1 MSLLVYGAADVAV
14 GGAFLVGA
22 LLVWM
27 RRRTPLP
34 TLLLALVGGL
44 WFLGDL
50 QGLPG
55 LVGSAAGFATYLHR
69 GPLFHLVLTPPSGRP
84 RSPGVLCAVALGYA
98 VAAVPVLAQSETVAL
113 LVPTCLVVTTWS
125 RRRWSV
131 DALPVLVLAAG
142 LSVPALARLLLPPSA
157 SGPAL
162 LWYDACLIV
171 LAFVLVHRLL
181 RTPRLEVVDLLVG
194 LSAAPSQ
201 SLRDAMAR
209 TLGDP
214 TLQVAYVAGDRFVDA
229 QGLDVMLDRS
239 GGRRVT
245 ALVRD
250 GQVIGYLSHDAA
262 VLADP
267 ALVDAVAT
275 ATALSGD
282 NVRLQ
287 ADVVHQAAQ
296 VRASRRRI
304 LTAGLEERR
313 RLESQLQ
320 RGPGA
325 RLDRVAALLDGL
337 LEVEGPVLV
346 AISAREQLNRL
357 RSDLRDLARGLDPL
371 ALRTSGLAGAV
382 ADLTRSAGVPVTVE
396 IDVGELPDVV
406 AATVYYVCAEGL
418 ANLLRHAVAW
428 SAAVRIVHDEREVVV
443 TVTDDGEGGA
453 DPTGTGLRGLADRVE
468 ALGGRLAVTS
478 GPTGTE
484 LRAHLPTTIA
494 FP

>member
-1 MSLLVYGAADVAV
+1 MSLA
-14 GGAFLVGA
+14 
-22 LLVWM
+22 
-27 RRRTPLP
+27 T
-34 TLLLALVGGL
+34 
-44 WFLGDL
+44 
-50 QGLPG
+50 
-55 LVGSAAGFATYLHR
+55 GSSMHKVSTSCW
-69 GPLFHLVLTPPSGRP
+69 T
-84 RSPGVLCAVALGYA
+84 AVAGA
-98 VAAVPVLAQSETVAL
+98 V
-113 LVPTCLVVTTWS
+113 
-125 RRRWSV
+125 
-131 DALPVLVLAAG
+131 
-142 LSVPALARLLLPPSA
+142 
-157 SGPAL
+157 
-162 LWYDACLIV
+162 
-171 LAFVLVHRLL
+171 
-181 RTPRLEVVDLLVG
+181 
-194 LSAAPSQ
+194 SQ
-201 SLRDAMAR
+201 
-209 TLGDP
+209 P
-214 TLQVAYVAGDRFVDA
+214 
-229 QGLDVMLDRS
+229 
-239 GGRRVT
+239 
-245 ALVRD
+245 LVRD